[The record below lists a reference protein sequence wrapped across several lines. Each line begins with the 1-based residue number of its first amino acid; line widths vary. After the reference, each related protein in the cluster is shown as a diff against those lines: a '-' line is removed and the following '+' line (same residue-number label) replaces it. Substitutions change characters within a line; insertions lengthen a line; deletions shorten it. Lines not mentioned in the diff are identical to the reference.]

1 MFEQI
6 VGQEQA
12 KKTLGAMLETGRIPH
27 ALLFAGPWGTGKG
40 EMAFE
45 LARMLL
51 CQNGSVSGCSTC
63 APCMRASRL
72 EHPDLHI
79 LFPFR
84 GKPDSSDGEWFEEL
98 NRHRLLLGSEPYAPI
113 VYEKGRQIV
122 TYLVGEIQERLSE
135 SSLEGGRKVCV
146 ILSADRLNAR
156 TANALLKTL
165 EEPPEGVHFI
175 LTSERVSSVLP
186 TIVSRASVLRF
197 RRLRVS
203 EITEWLGRYPELTAE
218 KRLSCAHLGEGSI
231 KAAKAFAFEH
241 REDIRSLSRDL
252 YEKTAL
258 GEADTVVTNA
268 ASFLG
273 SRDVLDAEELI
284 TGFTLLTRSV
294 MECKCGFITEDAGQ
308 AEVIQRLADSTNIDA
323 LVRLAAQL
331 EKGLEMLNR
340 NVNISMIM
348 TKLLYEIHDTY
359 R

>member
-1 MFEQI
+1 M
-6 VGQEQA
+6 
-12 KKTLGAMLETGRIPH
+12 KP
-27 ALLFAGPWGTGKG
+27 
-40 EMAFE
+40 
-45 LARMLL
+45 
-51 CQNGSVSGCSTC
+51 
-63 APCMRASRL
+63 RASGGRKAMDVMVKVL
-72 EHPDLHI
+72 STIASFIGIIFLAWILLVVLKRGLSAFDLAFFTQGATPAGVEGGGMANAI
-79 LFPFR
+79 L
-84 GKPDSSDGEWFEEL
+84 GTAL
-98 NRHRLLLGSEPYAPI
+98 INRHRLLLGSEPYAPI